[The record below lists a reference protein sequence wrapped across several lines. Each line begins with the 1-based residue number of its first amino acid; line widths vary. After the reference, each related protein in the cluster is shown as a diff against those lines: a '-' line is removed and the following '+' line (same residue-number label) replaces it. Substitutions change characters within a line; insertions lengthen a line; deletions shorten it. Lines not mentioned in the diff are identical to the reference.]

1 MKKESVVSQLFEMA
15 GKYRFAIILGC
26 IFAALSSI
34 LLVGPFVCI
43 YYIFEII
50 IESGGVVADMDTG
63 MMIRY
68 GWMAVGL
75 VVAGMLCYFVG
86 LMCTHYGAFK
96 TMAKTRYALMQHLIS
111 LPLGYHI
118 NNPSGKI
125 RKVVDSNVAQTEGFL
140 AHNIPDLAAAVV
152 APITII
158 VMMMFFDWRLG
169 LLCII
174 PLIMGFAI
182 QFAWVMKRSRMGF
195 IELYQESLAEM
206 ENSAVEYVRGIS
218 VVKVFGQTVRSFKN
232 FYDSIVR
239 YKDYVLKYTMSMRG
253 AMTTFMTLV
262 NASFIFL
269 IPAGI
274 IIGQAATGNEQF
286 VLSLMFYLVFT
297 PTATVAMVR
306 LLYTGSATMQVGD
319 SVTRINNILEQK
331 PLEITND
338 PKVPSDN
345 EVVFDKVTFTY
356 EGGKDPAI
364 REVSFKAKEG
374 TVTALVGP
382 SGSGKSTIAN
392 LIPRFWDVD
401 NGSVT
406 IGGVDVRNVDPKELM
421 DRIGYV
427 HQESFLF
434 KESIYDNILIGD
446 PTADRERVLKAAEMA
461 RCNDIIEK
469 FPDGIDTIIGTK
481 GTYLSGGEKQRIAL
495 ARVILK
501 DPPIIVLDEATAFA
515 DPENEHEIQMAINEL
530 IKNKTVIMIA
540 HRLSTVREA
549 DNIIVIDEGSITE
562 CGMHD
567 QLLSKDGT
575 YAAMWTEYQKGIAWN
590 IKGAGA

>member
-1 MKKESVVSQLFEMA
+1 MKKESVISQLFKMA

-63 MMIRY
+63 LMIRY
-68 GWMAVGL
+68 GWTAVGL
-75 VVAGMLCYFVG
+75 VVTGMLCYFAG
-86 LMCTHYGAFK
+86 LMFTHYGAFK
-96 TMAKTRYALMQHLIS
+96 TMARTRYDLMHHLIS

-125 RKVVDSNVAQTEGFL
+125 RKVVDSNVGQTEGFL
-140 AHNIPDLAAAVV
+140 AHNLPDLAAAVV
-152 APITII
+152 APITVII
-158 VMMMFFDWRLG
+158 MMMFFDWKLG
-169 LLCII
+169 LLCLI

-182 QFAWVMKRSRMGF
+182 QFVWVMKRSRMGF
-195 IELYQESLAEM
+195 IEMYQESLAEM

-253 AMTTFMTLV
+253 AMTAFMTLV

-274 IIGQAATGNEQF
+274 IIGQAMTGNDQF

-306 LLYTGSATMQVGD
+306 LLYTGSATMQVED
-319 SVTRINNILEQK
+319 SVNRINNILEQR

-338 PKVPSDN
+338 PKTPSNN
-345 EVVFDKVTFTY
+345 EVAFDKVTFTY
-356 EGGKDPAI
+356 EGGKEPAV

-401 NGSVT
+401 NGAVT
-406 IGGVDVRNVDPKELM
+406 VGGVNVKDIDQKELM

-434 KESIYDNILIGD
+434 KASIYDNILIGD
-446 PTADRERVLKAAEMA
+446 PAADRKRVLMAAKLA
-461 RCNDIIEK
+461 RCNDIIGK
-469 FPDGIDTIIGTK
+469 FSDGIDTIIGTK

-515 DPENEHEIQMAINEL
+515 DPENEYEIQMAINEL

-540 HRLSTVREA
+540 HRLSTVIEA
-549 DNIIVIDEGSITE
+549 DNIMVIDEGSITE

-567 QLLSKDGT
+567 QLLSKNGI
-575 YAAMWTEYQKGIAWN
+575 YADMWKEYQKGIAWN